1 MVAAIMMILDLDIG
15 YRYVRCG
22 GVSIGD
28 VIQGDVL

>member
-1 MVAAIMMILDLDIG
+1 MFMRLDLDIS